1 MLKIS
6 KKLNFLSLFKA
17 QLTEGTGVVFE
28 IDNFGEI
35 TYWSLILLIF
45 VVILIFRE
53 LYQIFKQKKRYFLAM
68 ENYIEWFVIAL
79 VFMNIV
85 PKKFIGD
92 EEAHR
97 HIAAITLMV
106 GFVQLYLLL
115 VRVVPNTP
123 IPVYINMFI
132 TVLKTY
138 IFILLC
144 YLAFIVSFAYS
155 FFIIFS
161 TSEINGI
168 SR

>member
-1 MLKIS
+1 MLIM
-6 KKLNFLSLFKA
+6 
-17 QLTEGTGVVFE
+17 
-28 IDNFGEI
+28 
-35 TYWSLILLIF
+35 LIF

-53 LYQIFKQKKRYFLAM
+53 LYQIFKQKKRYFLTM

-79 VFMNIV
+79 VIMNIL
-85 PKKFIGD
+85 PKKFMGNS
-92 EEAHR
+92 ESQR
-97 HIAAITLMV
+97 HIAAITLLIA
-106 GFVQLYLLL
+106 FVQLYLLL

-144 YLAFIVSFAYS
+144 YLAFIISFAYS

-161 TSEINGI
+161 DREINGV